1 MKWIVGMICI
11 LVWPLVAV
19 AQNERAPDVPELQVE
34 VVTAGEP
41 GGAIFVQQQVLLR
54 ITLVSRFPFR
64 SLRIDVPEI
73 ADTERHVA
81 SRPRTSEFSTYGGS
95 GWRHQRV
102 IALFPSRSGVLE
114 IPAVR
119 AAGVVERADG
129 TIAEFRDES
138 EVRVLEV
145 QPAHRYL
152 NGFWWVV
159 ADRIELTDDWSK
171 DVASLRIGDTVRRTV
186 TMLAE
191 GVTAE
196 RLPELVQRDTPGARI
211 VAVAGERR
219 TRFTPGGATA
229 EITRSWDITVETE
242 SAVNIPPVSVTWWNT
257 IESRPAGSGVPAAR
271 IEPLAVDVDK
281 LRAELM
287 AEAAA
292 RRDQGTFYL
301 ILLAGVIVIPLT
313 GLVGAFLLA
322 AMPSMADLR
331 LRWQM
336 RTGSGIEKARAL
348 VSWARSTV
356 APDALTLGDIAAVA
370 PPAVTT
376 SLRKIEAAT
385 FGKEAEMA
393 AESAAFSR
401 WSRRVRMRRVRDRV
415 SHIIQVVTGSVSHT

>member
-1 MKWIVGMICI
+1 MKWLLGMICI
-11 LVWPLVAV
+11 LLCPLVAV

-34 VVTAGEP
+34 IVTAGEP

-73 ADTERHVA
+73 ADAERHVA

-102 IALFPSRSGVLE
+102 IALFPTRSGVLE
-114 IPAVR
+114 IPAIR
-119 AAGVVERADG
+119 ATGAVERADG
-129 TIAEFRDES
+129 TSVGFLDKS
-138 EVRVLEV
+138 EARVLQV

-152 NGFWWVV
+152 NGFWWVA
-159 ADRIELTDDWSK
+159 ADRIELADDWSK
-171 DVASLRIGDTVRRTV
+171 DVTSLRIGDTVRRTV
-186 TMLAE
+186 TMLAD

-196 RLPELVQRDTPGARI
+196 RLPELVQRNTPGARI

-229 EITRSWDITVETE
+229 EVTRSWDITVETE

-257 IESRPAGSGVPAAR
+257 AESRPAGSGVPAAR
-271 IEPLAVDVDK
+271 IEPLAVDADK

-292 RRDQGTFYL
+292 RRDQDTFYL
-301 ILLAGVIVIPLT
+301 ILLAAILVIPMAILA
-313 GLVGAFLLA
+313 GAFLLA

-331 LRWQM
+331 LRWQL
-336 RTGSGIEKARAL
+336 RTVSGIGKARAL
-348 VSWARSTV
+348 VKWARSTV
-356 APDALTLGDIAAVA
+356 APDALTLGDIAATA
-370 PPAVTT
+370 PPAVTAA
-376 SLRKIEAAT
+376 LGRIEAAT
-385 FGKEAEMA
+385 FGHEAEQA
-393 AESAAFSR
+393 LETAVFSR
-401 WSRRVRMRRVRDRV
+401 WSRHVRLQRVRRQIATMVQMVVGRS
-415 SHIIQVVTGSVSHT
+415 SHS